1 MTEKKPTPYNNRLV
15 AVHGYITG
23 IVLKVGSG
31 TTIEA
36 FKITIDSIEFLG
48 AEPSPSSSSGGGATL
63 ANQLDCE

>member
-1 MTEKKPTPYNNRLV
+1 MEPQGKMTKKKPTPYNNRFV

-36 FKITIDSIEFLG
+36 FKITVDSIEFLG
-48 AEPSPSSSSGGGATL
+48 AEPSP
-63 ANQLDCE
+63 